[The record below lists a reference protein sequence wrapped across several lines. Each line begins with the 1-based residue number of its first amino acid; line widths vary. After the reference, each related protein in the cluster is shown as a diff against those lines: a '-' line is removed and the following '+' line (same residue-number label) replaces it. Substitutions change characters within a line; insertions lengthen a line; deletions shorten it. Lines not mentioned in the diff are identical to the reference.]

1 MTDKVKRGLGDNSKN
16 NSDYISMYEKNAV
29 KEMMTEMKKLAKE
42 AFDLIYIIGKNV
54 NKLRTGEDE
63 LPENQENW
71 NFNVD
76 TYNDSVMKMDPNPT
90 TNKKKLRKKY
100 KPAKLSKVELAEV
113 GQSIERDIDRVVE
126 TVTDI
131 EGTVNAYEDPDTF
144 QEWIEAEKEKEVK

>member
-63 LPENQENW
+63 LP
-71 NFNVD
+71 
-76 TYNDSVMKMDPNPT
+76 
-90 TNKKKLRKKY
+90 
-100 KPAKLSKVELAEV
+100 
-113 GQSIERDIDRVVE
+113 
-126 TVTDI
+126 
-131 EGTVNAYEDPDTF
+131 
-144 QEWIEAEKEKEVK
+144 

>member
-76 TYNDSVMKMDPNPT
+76 TYNDCVMKMDPNPT

>member
-1 MTDKVKRGLGDNSKN
+1 MNDKVKRGLGDNSKN
-16 NSDYISMYEKNAV
+16 NSDYISIYEKNVV
-29 KEMMTEMKKLAKE
+29 KEMMRDMGKFAKE
-42 AFDLIYIIGKNV
+42 AFDLIYSIGNQV
-54 NKLRTGEDE
+54 DKLRTGEDE
-63 LPENQENW
+63 LTKEQEKW

-76 TYNDSVMKMDPNPT
+76 NHNKFVMQHDPNPA

>member
-63 LPENQENW
+63 LPEKQENW

-76 TYNDSVMKMDPNPT
+76 KYNEWVMGLDPNPS
-90 TNKKKLRKKY
+90 TNRKRLRKKY

-113 GQSIERDIDRVVE
+113 GKSIEDDIGRVVDS
-126 TVTDI
+126 VTDI
-131 EGTVNAYEDPDTF
+131 EGTVNAYEDSDTF

>member
-29 KEMMTEMKKLAKE
+29 KEMMTDMKKLAKE
-42 AFDLIYIIGKNV
+42 AFRMIYRIGNQV
-54 NKLRTGEDE
+54 DKLRTGEDE
-63 LPENQENW
+63 LSEKQENW

-76 TYNDSVMKMDPNPT
+76 TYNDWVMQHDPNPA

-100 KPAKLSKVELAEV
+100 KPAKLSKLQLAEV
-113 GQSIERDIDRVVE
+113 GKSIEEDIARVVD